1 MSVND
6 SIKNKALA
14 KEASPVP
21 PSSTNFASDP
31 HMHFVEETG
40 KWTYT
45 SEDGNTWEYNE
56 EQQQCKSLRIGRRSF
71 VETSTTRVFGSW
83 CRRKCKILYHDTVKI
98 WSLQMTTRN
107 EFSVFLCPPPKE
119 PANPMIREKRKKVFT
134 VDDTDQNG
142 KKKKTNNSQ
151 KKKPANTSVYVS
163 GLPPDVTIE
172 ELAEVFS
179 KYGVLLEDLN
189 SGGPKIKLYKDD
201 HDRLKGD
208 ALVTYFKEE
217 SVLLACQ
224 LLDETD
230 LRPNEASKIR
240 VQKAQF
246 KEKMP
251 KPSEDTNNTLVKQDK
266 KKVQKKLHQLEKKL
280 DWFEAEP
287 GKKAERYSKI
297 VILKYMFTLEE
308 LENDVSLILD
318 LKEDIREECQKLG
331 EVTNVVLYDKE
342 SDGIVSV
349 KFKDPLS
356 AEACVLK
363 MNGRFFAGRK
373 IEAHIFDGKQKYQK
387 TGSKSNETEEEESI
401 RLEKYAKWLE
411 QDN

>member
-1 MSVND
+1 D
-6 SIKNKALA
+6 SIKNKVLA
-14 KEASPVP
+14 KETSQAL
-21 PSSTNFASDP
+21 PSVSDFASDP

-56 EQQQCKSLRIGRRSF
+56 EQQQWFQMARRRSF
-71 VETSTTRVFGSW
+71 VEAPTTRIFSSW
-83 CRRKCKILYHDTVKI
+83 CRRKRKILYHDTVKI

-119 PANPMIREKRKKVFT
+119 PANPLVREKRKKVYT
-134 VDDTDQNG
+134 ADDTDQNG
-142 KKKKTNNSQ
+142 KKQKSQ

-163 GLPPDVTIE
+163 GLPPDITVE

-179 KYGVLLEDLN
+179 KCGVLLEDLN
-189 SGGPKIKLYKDD
+189 TGGPKIKLYKDD

-208 ALVTYFKEE
+208 ALVTYLREE
-217 SVLLACQ
+217 SVDLACQ

-251 KPSEDTNNTLVKQDK
+251 KPEDTNNSTSVKPDK

-280 DWFEAEP
+280 DWFESEP

-331 EVTNVVLYDKE
+331 EVTNVVLYD
-342 SDGIVSV
+342 
-349 KFKDPLS
+349 
-356 AEACVLK
+356 
-363 MNGRFFAGRK
+363 
-373 IEAHIFDGKQKYQK
+373 
-387 TGSKSNETEEEESI
+387 
-401 RLEKYAKWLE
+401 
-411 QDN
+411 

>member
-6 SIKNKALA
+6 SIKNEALA
-14 KEASPVP
+14 KEKSPLP
-21 PSSTNFASDP
+21 PSSSNFASDP

-56 EQQQCKSLRIGRRSF
+56 EQQQ
-71 VETSTTRVFGSW
+71 W
-83 CRRKCKILYHDTVKI
+83 CQMAKVLLK
-98 WSLQMTTRN
+98 LQQLAY
-107 EFSVFLCPPPKE
+107 SVPGVDESE
-119 PANPMIREKRKKVFT
+119 PANPNIREKRKKVYT

-142 KKKKTNNSQ
+142 KKKKPNNSQ

-251 KPSEDTNNTLVKQDK
+251 KPSEETNNNLVKQDK

-342 SDGIVSV
+342 PDGIVSV

-373 IEAHIFDGKQKYQK
+373 IEAEIFDGKQKYQK
-387 TGSKSNETEEEESI
+387 TGSKSNETEEEESA

-411 QDN
+411 QDNGGHQP

>member
-56 EQQQCKSLRIGRRSF
+56 EQQQ
-71 VETSTTRVFGSW
+71 W
-83 CRRKCKILYHDTVKI
+83 CQMDEEVLLK
-98 WSLQMTTRN
+98 LQQLAY
-107 EFSVFLCPPPKE
+107 SVPGVDESE

-251 KPSEDTNNTLVKQDK
+251 NPSEDTNNTLVKQDK

-411 QDN
+411 QDNGGHQP